1 MKDAFNARPEIEGH
15 IPCPFFLFFEW
26 RLPGVVGEMA
36 MLLQQPAGMA
46 SERPPAMP
54 ELLESL
60 RNDERGDLTLIA

>member
-1 MKDAFNARPEIEGH
+1 VVRYS
-15 IPCPFFLFFEW
+15 FLV
-26 RLPGVVGEMA
+26 RLFHPLLQAGLSRRTEMA
-36 MLLQQPAGMA
+36 MLQQQPAGMA